1 MNSSNLEEIKCTAFA
16 KALDVIKLDSIL
28 QYKHNPLNN
37 QLEEIER
44 KVESKVQA
52 DFQSK
57 LSNFVQQELFEAKE
71 RDKKINN
78 LVSSEDE
85 TDNNG
90 VDTVD
95 AEQNSNYLSNNVKQI
110 REYKL
115 EIQDFNVVEVKRI
128 GARDPQQIRA
138 VIVKFD
144 SRNSSDTNL

>member
-44 KVESKVQA
+44 KVKSKVQA